1 MKISSLL
8 LLAMSLS
15 VPAFAAPDGPAPG
28 PAGAGGY
35 QGPAASYG
43 GFQGPTAGIQ
53 ADTVAKALKCWDD
66 APVILTGN
74 IVQRYAGSDDKYL
87 FKDATGEIIVEI
99 DFGVFAGRTVT
110 PETRVRLSGKMDKDG
125 MMEPAKV
132 DVKVLEILK

>member
-1 MKISSLL
+1 MKILLSSLL
-8 LLAMSLS
+8 LAALA
-15 VPAFAAPDGPAPG
+15 VPAWAQPG
-28 PAGAGGY
+28 F
-35 QGPAASYG
+35 QGPGAEPGAAQG

-53 ADTVAKALKCWDD
+53 ADTVARALKCWDD

-87 FKDATGEIIVEI
+87 FRDASGEIIVEI

-110 PETRVRLSGKMDKDG
+110 PETRVRLSGKLDKDG

>member
-43 GFQGPTAGIQ
+43 GFQGPTGGTEN
-53 ADTVAKALKCWDD
+53 DTVAKALKCWDD